1 MLRLNVTKRLNTAD
15 GEVDFHPDFHV
26 AEGQFVTLFG
36 KSGVGKT
43 TLLRMLAGLA
53 EPDSGSIEVEGEVWF
68 DAAKRINLA
77 PQKRKVGFVF
87 QDYALFPNMTVRG
100 NLEYARDVVSDAL
113 PVNMLLDMVELK
125 ELQNRLPDTLSGGQ
139 KQRVALARALV
150 RSPKLLL
157 LDEPLSALDQSMR
170 IKLQDDLLHVHREF
184 KITTVIV
191 SHDMAE
197 IFRISD
203 HVLMIEGGRIVMQG
217 RPGEVFAGS
226 TISGKFRF
234 TGELVDIRKNDVV
247 YILTILIGNNLVN
260 VVATEEEIRGLD
272 IGDKV
277 IVASKAFNPI
287 ILKA

>member
-1 MLRLNVTKRLNTAD
+1 
-15 GEVDFHPDFHV
+15 
-26 AEGQFVTLFG
+26 
-36 KSGVGKT
+36 
-43 TLLRMLAGLA
+43 
-53 EPDSGSIEVEGEVWF
+53 
-68 DAAKRINLA
+68 
-77 PQKRKVGFVF
+77 
-87 QDYALFPNMTVRG
+87 MTVRG